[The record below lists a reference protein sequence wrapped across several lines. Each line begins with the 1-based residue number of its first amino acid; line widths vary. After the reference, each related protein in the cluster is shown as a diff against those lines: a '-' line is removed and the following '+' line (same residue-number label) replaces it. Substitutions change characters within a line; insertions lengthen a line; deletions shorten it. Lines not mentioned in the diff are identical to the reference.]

1 MTRAGF
7 LRTAAAA
14 SAWWSVRAA
23 APHALTSFQS
33 GDDRLDRVSRL
44 IEAYD
49 RQGIHRTGTDIDNA
63 SAAWLL
69 EQVKRIG
76 LEGRLEAFALDRVDP
91 HACQVTSGGTRVD
104 GLPLFDGTFTSEGG
118 VTGRLGR
125 PGSGAEI
132 ALVDV
137 DQAGIS
143 SEGRS
148 LGDLRKGPHQAIVV
162 VTLGAHPGLTPMNAG
177 SFTAPFGVPVLQVG
191 SEHGEWLD
199 TVALSGT
206 PLRLVAHATRTRVEA
221 QNVVVSIKGRP
232 SANTPSL
239 PPIVVMTP
247 RSGWWQCAS
256 ERGGG
261 LACWLEALRA
271 LAAAGAPRSATFV
284 ASSGHELGHLG
295 LESFI
300 HRRSDLVKGAAAW
313 VHLGANIGA
322 AGGRARLQ
330 ASDDAIEQLALAAMT
345 RVGTGQLQR
354 VPRGTVPAGE
364 ARNIHIGGGR
374 YVSLLG
380 SSPFFHSQADRWPVA
395 VDQAAVSRYA
405 TAVADVVVSLAMA
418 TAQP

>member
-76 LEGRLEAFALDRVDP
+76 LDGRLEAFALDRVDP
-91 HACQVTSGGTRVD
+91 RACHVTAGGNRVE

-148 LGDLRKGPHQAIVV
+148 IGDLRKGPHKGIVV
-162 VTLGAHPGLTPMNAG
+162 VTRGAHPGLTPMNAG
-177 SFTAPFGVPVLQVG
+177 SFTQPFGVPVLQIG
-191 SEHGEWLD
+191 SDHSEWLD
-199 TVALSGT
+199 TIARTGTAL
-206 PLRLVAHATRTRVEA
+206 RFVAHVTRTRVDA
-221 QNVVVSIKGRP
+221 QNVVVSITGRD
-232 SANTPSL
+232 SSNTLQL

-271 LAAAGAPRSATFV
+271 LAAAGARRSATFV

-295 LESFI
+295 LDSFI
-300 HRRSDLVKGAAAW
+300 DRRPDLVQGAAAW
-313 VHLGANIGA
+313 VHLGANLGA

-330 ASDDAIEQLALAAMT
+330 ASDDAIEQTAADALSRAGAA
-345 RVGTGQLQR
+345 VQQR
-354 VPRGTVPAGE
+354 VPRGTVPGGE
-364 ARNIHIGGGR
+364 ARNIHNGGGR
-374 YVSLLG
+374 YVSLLA
-380 SSPFFHSQADRWPVA
+380 SSPFFHSQADRWPAA
-395 VDQAAVSRYA
+395 VDAAAVASCA
-405 TAVADVVVSLAMA
+405 TAIADVVVSLASA
-418 TAQP
+418 KA